1 MIKTSIKRPVTVMMC
16 LIMVIMAGL
25 ISLKSLKLDLMPSMD
40 IPIAI
45 VSTTYVGAGPEEIE
59 NLVTKPIENAVGTVS
74 NVDTVSSTS
83 SSNSSMVM
91 IKFVEG
97 TNIDTAATDVREKID
112 LIKST
117 LPDDANDPM
126 VMKIDIND
134 LSSIVLG
141 VGSDKMDTAELTE
154 FVDDNIKD
162 QFEKIDGVA
171 SANVI
176 GGLDKVVNVTL
187 NTNRMN
193 GYGISSSQIAGALK
207 AENINV
213 PVGNLRDGSTKISAK
228 TNGEFKSLD
237 DIKNIL
243 LTTSGGS
250 TVRLRDVADVELTT
264 EDENSYAIVN
274 GTKSVII
281 SLGKQSDANLV
292 DISEKVN
299 EKIAK
304 LNAQYP
310 DLNIG
315 MLSDT
320 SDYIKTSVNNVMS
333 TAIQAAIMAVI
344 VLYIFLR
351 SISTSAIIAVSI
363 PTSIVAT
370 FALMYVSNMTLNII
384 SLGGI
389 TIGIGMLVDNSVVVL
404 ENVYKY
410 HSKGYSAKESAEL
423 GASEVG
429 MSVMASTL
437 TTVAVFIPLMFV
449 SGTIGQLMRDLS
461 LTVCYSLGASLIV
474 SLTFVP
480 MACSKL
486 LVHEEKNEGNLSK
499 GGPLGKI
506 MDKWGL
512 ALEKLDRGYR
522 KLLHFSLRR
531 KKKVFIVVVLV
542 FVISLGLIP
551 IVGLDL
557 MPTMDQGAASITI
570 NMPSGTVIDETTKVV
585 DEVMDR
591 ISDIPETEEYY
602 IMAGSSTSS
611 MLTGTS
617 QTDTASINLTF
628 CDVKDRD
635 RSTEEIVDDI
645 KERIKTIPGADIT
658 ASASSSAMGSYSN
671 SSDVELEITGDDL
684 TELRQ
689 TANDIEKILKQQ
701 SWTKDVVNS
710 SEDSAL
716 ETTVS
721 INREKASQYGLTTS
735 AIATTLSTAVNGS
748 TATTY
753 KVSSDDEI
761 DVVIKA
767 DDTVVNYVSDLQKVT
782 IPTSRGIIPITDVVD
797 IVTDEGAT
805 SITRE
810 NNQRYI
816 TVGTNLNGVSLGDA
830 QKKIGARLSQDSFP
844 EGISYSFT
852 GDVETMG
859 DTFSGLILA
868 LVVALALVY
877 MIMASQFESLI
888 HPFLIMFAVPLAIT
902 GAIFGLF
909 ITRNSIT
916 STTFMG
922 FIMLVGM
929 VVNNGIVLVDY
940 TNQLRERGME
950 CDEALEEAGPN
961 RLRPILMTTLT
972 TVIGMIPTALALG
985 EGTEMQKPMAIAII
999 FGLSISTLVTLVFIP
1014 VLYSTIEKIRY
1025 KGIKKKV
1032 KHQLIKNKLKDST
1045 GDLKD

>member
-1 MIKTSIKRPVTVMMC
+1 
-16 LIMVIMAGL
+16 
-25 ISLKSLKLDLMPSMD
+25 
-40 IPIAI
+40 
-45 VSTTYVGAGPEEIE
+45 
-59 NLVTKPIENAVGTVS
+59 
-74 NVDTVSSTS
+74 
-83 SSNSSMVM
+83 
-91 IKFVEG
+91 
-97 TNIDTAATDVREKID
+97 
-112 LIKST
+112 
-117 LPDDANDPM
+117 
-126 VMKIDIND
+126 
-134 LSSIVLG
+134 
-141 VGSDKMDTAELTE
+141 
-154 FVDDNIKD
+154 
-162 QFEKIDGVA
+162 
-171 SANVI
+171 
-176 GGLDKVVNVTL
+176 
-187 NTNRMN
+187 
-193 GYGISSSQIAGALK
+193 
-207 AENINV
+207 
-213 PVGNLRDGSTKISAK
+213 
-228 TNGEFKSLD
+228 
-237 DIKNIL
+237 
-243 LTTSGGS
+243 
-250 TVRLRDVADVELTT
+250 
-264 EDENSYAIVN
+264 
-274 GTKSVII
+274 
-281 SLGKQSDANLV
+281 
-292 DISEKVN
+292 
-299 EKIAK
+299 
-304 LNAQYP
+304 
-310 DLNIG
+310 
-315 MLSDT
+315 
-320 SDYIKTSVNNVMS
+320 
-333 TAIQAAIMAVI
+333 
-344 VLYIFLR
+344 
-351 SISTSAIIAVSI
+351 
-363 PTSIVAT
+363 
-370 FALMYVSNMTLNII
+370 
-384 SLGGI
+384 
-389 TIGIGMLVDNSVVVL
+389 
-404 ENVYKY
+404 
-410 HSKGYSAKESAEL
+410 
-423 GASEVG
+423 
-429 MSVMASTL
+429 
-437 TTVAVFIPLMFV
+437 
-449 SGTIGQLMRDLS
+449 
-461 LTVCYSLGASLIV
+461 
-474 SLTFVP
+474 
-480 MACSKL
+480 
-486 LVHEEKNEGNLSK
+486 
-499 GGPLGKI
+499 
-506 MDKWGL
+506 
-512 ALEKLDRGYR
+512 
-522 KLLHFSLRR
+522 
-531 KKKVFIVVVLV
+531 
-542 FVISLGLIP
+542 
-551 IVGLDL
+551 
-557 MPTMDQGAASITI
+557 
-570 NMPSGTVIDETTKVV
+570 
-585 DEVMDR
+585 
-591 ISDIPETEEYY
+591 
-602 IMAGSSTSS
+602 
-611 MLTGTS
+611 
-617 QTDTASINLTF
+617 
-628 CDVKDRD
+628 
-635 RSTEEIVDDI
+635 
-645 KERIKTIPGADIT
+645 
-658 ASASSSAMGSYSN
+658 MGSYSN

-830 QKKIGARLSQDSFP
+830 QKKIGALLSQYSFP